1 MMTTETTAISDA
13 DLAAMDKTLYR
24 RTDNGTLYN
33 ELYGADEVRALRER
47 LRRAEAAN
55 LCDSC
60 LGRGKPLSGL
70 PCMCSDTGK
79 MSVAALYLREQLA
92 LQSGDLVEQGKRIDK
107 LLHALR
113 YAFEAFEPVVRFHH
127 FSDGGEQNG
136 NHGHCEEAVRIMRN
150 VIITKGT

>member
-1 MMTTETTAISDA
+1 MTAETPEINDEA
-13 DLAAMDKTLYR
+13 LAAMDRTLYR
-24 RTDNGTLYN
+24 RTEQGKLYN

-55 LCDSC
+55 QCDAC
-60 LGRGKPLSGL
+60 LGSGKPISSI
-70 PCMCSDTGK
+70 PCMCGGSGK
-79 MSVAALYLREQLA
+79 MSASALYLREQLA
-92 LQSGDLVEQGKRIDK
+92 VQAGDKFAQDKRIEK

-113 YAFEAFEPVVRFHH
+113 YSFEAFEPVVRFRQ
-127 FSDGGEQNG
+127 FSQGGEQNG